1 VEVDGVEL
9 VLEALQWLQEE
20 VPVGARRRE
29 AQRVVETERCRLG
42 EACGA
47 AERRV
52 VVVFAAAGGGG
63 FPAADLS
70 LGAGEVGRGGGC
82 HEASRP
88 GGELQGHRAGE
99 AVQPGD
105 GVEPRGRPRP
115 ADAERV
121 GDGHARPVERL
132 ERHVAALKPAG
143 GGVDGAGAGGGV
155 VGPESGVHAR
165 VAPGDGGL
173 LHR

>member
-1 VEVDGVEL
+1 MLGSLSHGGGSLGEDVEVDGVEL

-105 GVEPRGRPRP
+105 GVEPRGRPGRP
-115 ADAERV
+115 TLSASVTAMPGRSN
-121 GDGHARPVERL
+121 GSSATLRPCSL
-132 ERHVAALKPAG
+132 PVAASMALA
-143 GGVDGAGAGGGV
+143 
-155 VGPESGVHAR
+155 PEGEW
-165 VAPGDGGL
+165 
-173 LHR
+173 